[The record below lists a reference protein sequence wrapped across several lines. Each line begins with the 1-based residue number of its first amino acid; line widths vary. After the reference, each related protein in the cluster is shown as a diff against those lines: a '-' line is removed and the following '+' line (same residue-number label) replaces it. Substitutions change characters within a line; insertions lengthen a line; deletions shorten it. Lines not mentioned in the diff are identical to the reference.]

1 MLWLFATQ
9 SLARDIEAAFALKLI
24 EANCLT
30 AGHEHLTVI
39 SATADFVGNERATL
53 RFLDIVA

>member
-39 SATADFVGNERATL
+39 SATADFVGN
-53 RFLDIVA
+53 